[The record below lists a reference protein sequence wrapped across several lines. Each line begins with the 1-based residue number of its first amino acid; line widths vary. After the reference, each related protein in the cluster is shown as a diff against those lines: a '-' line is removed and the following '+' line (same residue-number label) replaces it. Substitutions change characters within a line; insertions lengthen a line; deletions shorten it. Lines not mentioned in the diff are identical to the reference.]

1 MQMIRTLIRQYRILM
16 QILIFSL
23 LSTTLAATAHA
34 ETGGTTLTW
43 YGQSAFVLTTPKG
56 HVVLFDPWFANPQNP
71 QGDKV
76 ADSLQHV
83 DLILVSHGHF
93 DHVGAAAAISRRT
106 GAKLVGTLDMGQSLV
121 RYGGFPKE
129 NAGYATLGNVGGQLS
144 FFDGEVQ
151 ILIVPAVH
159 SSHISGKDLGVN
171 DDDEDHWGGN
181 PAGFVVKI
189 AGGPTI
195 YHTGD
200 TDLFQDMAL
209 IPQFAHIDWM
219 LACIG
224 DHFTMG
230 PSRAAAAAALV
241 KPTHVVPM
249 HYGTFMPMMTGT
261 PDAFKAE
268 LDKRKLSDTYS
279 PMKVGVP
286 TQM

>member
-1 MQMIRTLIRQYRILM
+1 MQLIQYIIRRSRMLTHILF
-16 QILIFSL
+16 LSL
-23 LSTTLAATAHA
+23 LSTVYAATANA
-34 ETGGTTLTW
+34 AAGGTTLTW

-93 DHVGAAAAISRRT
+93 DHVGAAAAISKRT
-106 GAKLVGTLDMGQSLV
+106 GAKLVANLDLGETLV

-129 NAGYATLGNVGGQLS
+129 NAGYATLGNDGGQLS

-159 SSHISGKDLGVN
+159 SSHVSGKDLGVN
-171 DDDEDHWGGN
+171 DDDENHWGGN

-230 PSRAAAAAALV
+230 PSRAAAAVELV

-249 HYGTFMPMMTGT
+249 HYGTFLPMMTGT
-261 PDAFKAE
+261 PEAFKAE
-268 LDKRKLSDTYS
+268 LDKRNLSKTYS

-286 TQM
+286 MKM

>member
-1 MQMIRTLIRQYRILM
+1 MNYAKNLIHHYLKLMVILM
-16 QILIFSL
+16 LGL
-23 LSTTLAATAHA
+23 ASTAYAAPG
-34 ETGGTTLTW
+34 ETTLTW

-56 HVVLFDPWFANPQNP
+56 HVVLFDPWFANSMNP

-93 DHVGAAAAISRRT
+93 DHVGAAAAISKRT
-106 GAKLVGTLDMGQSLV
+106 GAKLVTTLDVGETLA

-129 NAGYATLGNVGGQLS
+129 NMSYETLGNYGGQLS

-171 DDDEDHWGGN
+171 DDDEAHWGGN

-200 TDLFQDMAL
+200 TDLYQDMAL

-230 PSRAAAAAALV
+230 PSRAAAAVALV

-249 HYGTFMPMMTGT
+249 HYGTFLPMMTGT
-261 PDAFKAE
+261 PEAFKAE
-268 LDKRKLSDTYS
+268 LEKRKLSKAYA

-286 TQM
+286 MQM